1 MVEEEARQLIESSSM
16 RLIVADDLDEAAQ
29 KAVRIS
35 DIVKQAEAIQ
45 VGVSFEIP
53 L

>member
-1 MVEEEARQLIESSSM
+1 MIA
-16 RLIVADDLDEAAQ
+16 ATDLDEAAQ

-35 DIVKQAEAIQ
+35 EIVKLAEQAHID
-45 VGVSFEIP
+45 VSFQLP